1 MAERGV
7 KCRASGKWTEAKYFG
22 FIRNA
27 LRNANKRYPPRF
39 EALAKAKHK
48 VDWGRIKTAYKCAKC
63 KQLFSAKEVEV
74 DHIVPAGS
82 LKCYADLPSFVE
94 RMFCEVDGLQV
105 LCKSCHK
112 DKTAAER
119 KARSSK

>member
-39 EALAKAKHK
+39 EALAKAKQK
-48 VDWGRIKTAYKCAKC
+48 VDWGRIKTAYTC
-63 KQLFSAKEVEV
+63 
-74 DHIVPAGS
+74 
-82 LKCYADLPSFVE
+82 ADLPSFVE